1 MGFETEEAAGWHY
14 YKARYHHARF
24 EFDQAAVHLRSA
36 IDLAPNKAAWLED
49 AKLRFGQCTT
59 NGAFPIE
66 TERLKDVETLVSHS
80 DDYFRL
86 YEMPVSEGRL
96 LTIPEHLRTKEDK
109 RRNYTSQLHWL
120 PETPHSIR
128 TGATEI
134 PSLDI
139 LARR

>member
-1 MGFETEEAAGWHY
+1 MHLRTAI
-14 YKARYHHARF
+14 
-24 EFDQAAVHLRSA
+24 DQAS
-36 IDLAPNKAAWLED
+36 NKEAWLED

-120 PETPHSIR
+120 PGERFAFYSSFGR
-128 TGATEI
+128 DGDTG
-134 PSLDI
+134 LDI
-139 LARR
+139 YRVAVDGMGEYGTPEKLPFL